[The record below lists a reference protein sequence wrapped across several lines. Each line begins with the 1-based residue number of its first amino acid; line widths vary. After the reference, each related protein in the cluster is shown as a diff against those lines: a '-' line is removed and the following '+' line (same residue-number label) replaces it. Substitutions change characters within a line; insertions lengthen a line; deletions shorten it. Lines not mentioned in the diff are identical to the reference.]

1 MNTHN
6 GDRHL
11 QTKERGLGAGLLR
24 GEIKP
29 AIILI
34 LDLQAAALGENK
46 CLLFKLP
53 RLGILLHR
61 PTKLIH
67 SPRQNPCLGPMPIPP
82 GKHDSMESST

>member
-6 GDRHL
+6 GGSHL

-29 AIILI
+29 ANILI
-34 LDLQAAALGENK
+34 LDLQSVALGENK

-53 RLGILLHR
+53 SLGILLHQL
-61 PTKLIH
+61 TKLIY
-67 SPRQNPCLGPMPIPP
+67 SPLQKPCLGPMLIPP
-82 GKHDSMESST
+82 T